1 MAINQN
7 LNLTQQVAETLG
19 SAIIRGDYDE
29 HNRVPSEAVL
39 CEQMKVS
46 RSAARE
52 AVKSL
57 AAKGLITSRARQG
70 IRIQPE
76 TEWNLFDA
84 DVLRWM
90 RDSNPSLYL
99 LKEFTELRIAIE
111 AEAAKLAAQRQDK
124 EKIQKIEAALERMRL
139 AENGLDDPLESD
151 IEFHL
156 SILNASG
163 NRFFM
168 QLGRIIDTTLRVSIR
183 FTNMRTGRPAG
194 VHADHKKIYDA
205 IADNDPI
212 KASANS
218 DALMTSALATIN
230 NAIIEQEKQD

>member
-1 MAINQN
+1 MNQATRGM
-7 LNLTQQVAETLG
+7 NLTQQVADTLG
-19 SAIIRGDYDE
+19 NDIINGKYGA
-29 HNRVPSEAVL
+29 HNPVPSEAVL
-39 CEQMKVS
+39 CEQLEVS

-70 IRIQPE
+70 IRVLPE

-90 RDSNPSLYL
+90 RDSNPSLEL
-99 LKEFTELRIAIE
+99 LREFTELRVAIE
-111 AEAAKLAAQRQDK
+111 PEAAMLAAQQQNK
-124 EKIQKIEAALERMRL
+124 EKIEKIGDALARMKQ
-139 AENGLDDPLESD
+139 AESGLDDPLESD
-151 IEFHL
+151 IAFHL

-183 FTNMRTGRPAG
+183 FTNMRTGVRTG
-194 VHADHKKIYDA
+194 HHGDHKKIYDSILSGQA
-205 IADNDPI
+205 NDAAQH
-212 KASANS
+212 ASA
-218 DALMTSALATIN
+218 LMDSALGTIIS
-230 NAIIEQEKQD
+230 ALDEET